1 MTKYWLLILSVTALS
16 SCAVSED
23 MIENKE
29 LYCSGLYQG
38 IRAVGRVAT
47 EVVSGSRSRM
57 FATPS
62 TRSSR
67 KNAAKRRKVPNR
79 RWVKVVA
86 NINALIK
93 VMFFIN
99 ELR

>member
-1 MTKYWLLILSVTALS
+1 
-16 SCAVSED
+16 
-23 MIENKE
+23 
-29 LYCSGLYQG
+29 
-38 IRAVGRVAT
+38 
-47 EVVSGSRSRM
+47 
-57 FATPS
+57 
-62 TRSSR
+62 

-86 NINALIK
+86 NINAIIK